1 MAQKSKV
8 IKAMRPAK
16 HRVRQRNRCSQC
28 GRPRAYFRR
37 FGLCRICLRGF
48 AHRGLLPGVGK
59 ASW

>member
-1 MAQKSKV
+1 MASKARM
-8 IKAMRPAK
+8 IAK
-16 HRVRQRNRCSQC
+16 RQPKFRVRERNRCRLC

-37 FGLCRICLRGF
+37 FGMCRICLREA